1 MLYYPQMKN
10 VIVLRTGA
18 LGTWR
23 EKNNGITD
31 YAKAAGWRLHSVDA
45 RTAKPNIRRLVDH
58 WKPDGAIVDASA
70 LAQMF
75 PASAFGKIPVVVM
88 NPTSKAANPGHL
100 TVMHDSAAIARLAV
114 AELLKARP
122 KSLLFVE
129 WTNPE
134 SAWSKIKRE
143 TTCEIAHKEGIPLIV
158 VTPARGDAE
167 DITRLEDRIAD
178 ALETAPRPCGVFAA
192 LDLFGA
198 AAISAA
204 SRIGASIPEDVSIIS
219 VDDNPEICE
228 SCLPPLT
235 SVKPDFHKFG
245 FVAARLLDDAMA
257 HKGTSL
263 KCVAI
268 QPVGVVRRASTM
280 KTKVFNRTAS
290 EALEQIRLHACTGL
304 TPKDVAKP
312 FNRSRRMAEIRF
324 KAATGKTM
332 GEAILE
338 QRLSTACDYLRD
350 GKSSVCAIANFCG
363 WKSDRA
369 FRKAF
374 VSRFGVAPR
383 EWRKSNSHQ

>member
-1 MLYYPQMKN
+1 MKN

-31 YAKAAGWRLHSVDA
+31 YAKSAGWRLHSADA
-45 RTAKPNIRRLVDH
+45 RTAKPDIRRLVSY

-70 LAQMF
+70 LPQTF
-75 PASAFGKIPVVVM
+75 RVGAFGKIPVVVM
-88 NPTSKAANPGHL
+88 NPASKTGNPGL
-100 TVMHDSAAIARLAV
+100 LSVMNDSTEIARLAV

-129 WTNPE
+129 WTNP
-134 SAWSKIKRE
+134 AVTWSSSKRAATEKIAR
-143 TTCEIAHKEGIPLIV
+143 KEEIPLFV
-158 VTPARGDAE
+158 VTPARGDAK
-167 DITRLEDRIAD
+167 DITRLEDRIAR
-178 ALETAPRPCGVFAA
+178 ALEKAPRPCGVFAV

-245 FVAARLLDDAMA
+245 FAAARLLDDAMA
-257 HKGTSL
+257 RKAGAAKS
-263 KCVAI
+263 VVI
-268 QPVGVVRRASTM
+268 PPVGVVRRASTM
-280 KTKVFNRTAS
+280 KTRVFNRTAS
-290 EALEQIRLHACTGL
+290 EALEQIRLHACSGL
-304 TPKDVAKP
+304 TPKDVARP

-338 QRLSTACDYLRD
+338 QRLSTACDHLRA
-350 GKSSVCAIANFCG
+350 GKASVCAIANFCG

-374 VSRFGVAPR
+374 VSRFGVSPR
-383 EWRKSNSHQ
+383 GWQKSNSQQ

>member
-1 MLYYPQMKN
+1 MIN

-23 EKNNGITD
+23 EKNNGITA
-31 YAKAAGWRLHSVDA
+31 YAKSAGWRLHFVDA
-45 RTAKPNIRRLVDH
+45 RTAKPNIRRLINY

-70 LAQMF
+70 LSQMSL
-75 PASAFGKIPVVVM
+75 ASAFGKIPVVVM
-88 NPTSKAANPGHL
+88 NPTPGSGSL
-100 TVMHDSAAIARLAV
+100 GQLSVMHDSAALARLAV
-114 AELLKARP
+114 AELLKANP

-134 SAWSKIKRE
+134 IAWSKSKRKVTE
-143 TTCEIAHKEGIPLIV
+143 EAARKEGIPLIV
-158 VTPARGDAE
+158 VTPVPGEAE
-167 DITRLEDRIAD
+167 DATRLEDKIAN
-178 ALETAPRPCGVFAA
+178 ALEKAPRPCGVFAA

-245 FVAARLLDDAMA
+245 FAAARLLDDAMA
-257 HKGTSL
+257 HKAGSS
-263 KCVAI
+263 KCVVI

-280 KTKVFNRTAS
+280 KTKVFNRTAN

-332 GEAILE
+332 GEAILD
-338 QRLSTACDYLRD
+338 QRLSAACDYLRD
-350 GKSSVCAIANFCG
+350 GKTSVCAIANFCG

-383 EWRKSNSHQ
+383 EWRKSNLNQ